1 MAGCRA
7 EKAGNLNFKDTA
19 VLEVAVFVQEM
30 VVNGCQLL
38 PGVTRCCQA
47 VARCCQIAARCCQM
61 LPGVTRFD
69 VTAVQ

>member
-7 EKAGNLNFKDTA
+7 EKARNLNFKVST
-19 VLEVAVFVQEM
+19 VLGVAVFVQEM

-38 PGVTRCCQA
+38 PGVTRCCQ
-47 VARCCQIAARCCQM
+47 M

>member
-19 VLEVAVFVQEM
+19 VLEVAVLVQEM

-47 VARCCQIAARCCQM
+47 VARCCQIIGPLAPRG
-61 LPGVTRFD
+61 GVWGGFSPPF
-69 VTAVQ
+69 